1 MTVMLL
7 QVMSTEEV
15 KNNVDFL
22 AQLHANLEEAQEE
35 LAELNNAEVLLG
47 WEKTTFP
54 ILREMFTM
62 KEPYEKLW
70 NTVKLFNE
78 KNEKWKNGEEGK
90 GEVCVRG
97 RGCLWESWRGGEKG
111 WEVGVRM
118 TKAWVIEWREEGEG

>member
-90 GEVCVRG
+90 GEGCV
-97 RGCLWESWRGGEKG
+97 
-111 WEVGVRM
+111 
-118 TKAWVIEWREEGEG
+118 